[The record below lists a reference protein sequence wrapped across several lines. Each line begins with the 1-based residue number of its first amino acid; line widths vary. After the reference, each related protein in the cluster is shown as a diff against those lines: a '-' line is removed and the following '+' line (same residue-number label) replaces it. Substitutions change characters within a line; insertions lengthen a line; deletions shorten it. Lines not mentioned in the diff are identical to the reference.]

1 MLSNFS
7 KKIQNPL
14 SSISAVSS
22 QQEQPS
28 PTCRATPN
36 SELKRQSQ
44 VRSPTIVALPL
55 ETATFETKNS
65 KIPTQEISWWS

>member
-1 MLSNFS
+1 
-7 KKIQNPL
+7 
-14 SSISAVSS
+14 VSS

-65 KIPTQEISWWS
+65 KIPTQEICGGHNIDTSTSN